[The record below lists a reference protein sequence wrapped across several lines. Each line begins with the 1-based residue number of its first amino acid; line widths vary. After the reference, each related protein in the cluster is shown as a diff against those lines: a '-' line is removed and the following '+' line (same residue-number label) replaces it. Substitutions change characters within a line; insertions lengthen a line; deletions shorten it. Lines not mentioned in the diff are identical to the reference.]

1 MKSTFALLA
10 LFGLAACNADVPTGT
25 DSSTGPLFARG
36 GGSQTLYAITLAGGL
51 QGDPT
56 HPFSAMGVTGNP
68 FSSKVSAEQAY
79 LILPASAGGSDLAAC
94 DGDGSLGPST
104 ASWGG
109 YAGVWKGSFSVTGKK
124 PVSSSGYHVAFG
136 ATRAD
141 GSGGSLWLVIN
152 ATGVKSNN
160 NLTLSFTNVRGLVS
174 AGSFP
179 AGSGP
184 VDSQDRC
191 LTFSITATP

>member
-1 MKSTFALLA
+1 MKNAFALFA
-10 LFGLAACNADVPTGT
+10 LFGLVACNGDSPTGT
-25 DSSTGPLFARG
+25 DPAAGPLFARG
-36 GGSQTLYAITLAGGL
+36 GGNQTEYAITLAGGL
-51 QGDPT
+51 QSDPT
-56 HPFSAMGVTGNP
+56 NPFSAMGVTGNP
-68 FSSKVSAEQAY
+68 FSSKVNANPAY
-79 LILPASAGGSDLAAC
+79 LILPASAGGDDLGAC

-104 ASWGG
+104 ANWLG
-109 YAGVWKGSFSVTGKK
+109 YEGVWKGGFSVTGRKA
-124 PVSSSGYHVAFG
+124 GNDYHVSFG

-174 AGSFP
+174 AGSTTD
-179 AGSGP
+179 GSGA